1 MKVKVLVFTTIVMT
15 AFCAVTIPAN
25 SDQPVT
31 ATDGSVQGRLELECN
46 LSGVDLFLCPQQSF
60 SRKTVRSFFG
70 LSKSLKDECSGDQ
83 LFIGTT
89 PLKPI
94 SLPAGRFVLIIPPQF
109 AGENEGPIE
118 IIVQPEKKSFV
129 MLKLFQKYSD
139 SESLRQHPADGNRNS
154 PGSGAGGGG
163 SAGAVGTGPPQ

>member
-31 ATDGSVQGRLELECN
+31 AVDGSVQGRLELECN

-129 MLKLFQKYSD
+129 MLKLFQKYSA
-139 SESLRQHPADGNRNS
+139 SESLRQHPADGNRDS